1 MSPPITLTRDHHDV
15 QPWNAVNLGQLFLSR
30 NEAQLTF
37 TEGKVSLRIGG
48 GEVYLEAKGYSGIDG
63 QANKTPA
70 AARAG
75 DLVPPEEREGT
86 WKFLFPLGTGSSC
99 WVSDPGPAARGDH
112 ATSGGPLATWTA

>member
-1 MSPPITLTRDHHDV
+1 MTTSEFLSLSHLKTVFPSVHHHDV

-48 GEVYLEAKGYSGIDG
+48 GEVYLEAKVYSGIDV

-70 AARAG
+70 AA
-75 DLVPPEEREGT
+75 
-86 WKFLFPLGTGSSC
+86 
-99 WVSDPGPAARGDH
+99 
-112 ATSGGPLATWTA
+112 

>member
-63 QANKTPA
+63 QANNTPA
-70 AARAG
+70 AA
-75 DLVPPEEREGT
+75 
-86 WKFLFPLGTGSSC
+86 
-99 WVSDPGPAARGDH
+99 
-112 ATSGGPLATWTA
+112 

>member
-15 QPWNAVNLGQLFLSR
+15 QPWNAVNLGQLFLSC

-86 WKFLFPLGTGSSC
+86 WTFLLPLGTGSGC

-112 ATSGGPLATWTA
+112 ATSGGPLATRTA